1 MTAAT
6 EKKNDFQIGDI
17 LYSSWGYDQT
27 NVAFYRV
34 IRVTAASVT
43 MEPIGMDVVEN
54 GVMCGEATPNG
65 IATSEKVLTKRVTK
79 YGSVKIDS
87 FEIARKWDGKPLFCS
102 WYA

>member
-17 LYSSWGYDQT
+17 LCSSWGYDQT
-27 NVAFYRV
+27 NISFYRV
-34 IRVTAASVT
+34 TKVTAASVT
-43 MEPIGMDVVEN
+43 MEPIGKDVVED
-54 GVMCGEATPNG
+54 GLMCGKATPNG
-65 IATSEKVLTKRVTK
+65 IATNGKTLTKRVTK
-79 YGSVKIDS
+79 YGSVKIDT